1 MVWLEKKPGPAAGGL
16 VAGDPSA
23 RSAASE
29 AIRFQRKLGLAPVP
43 PGTLSLLSHQWSTGH
58 MTAHRANDSTNAA
71 TEAFDSRAY
80 LLTRYGLRMNKREV
94 CFEAKKSR
102 ATIDNMRNPRHRSF
116 DRRLV
121 AAQVDLEGDVENGV
135 PILFKTPAI
144 ADWLAGN

>member
-1 MVWLEKKPGPAAGGL
+1 MPLIRGSGGANPSRGRGPPLRKQFASKGSLALPPFGPARCPCSRTNG
-16 VAGDPSA
+16 A
-23 RSAASE
+23 RD
-29 AIRFQRKLGLAPVP
+29 
-43 PGTLSLLSHQWSTGH
+43 H

-80 LLTRYGLRMNKREV
+80 LLARYGLRMNKKEV

-116 DRRLV
+116 DHRLV

-135 PILFKTPAI
+135 PVLFKTPAI